1 MEWLTLNPIL
11 CVGWIIV
18 GAIAG
23 AAARTLLRRPDAPF
37 IQDLILGLAGALIGG
52 FVAGLL
58 SLGPGTTLETQG
70 IERVLINLVISIVGA
85 VILLFLGNTLMRR
98 R

>member
-1 MEWLTLNPIL
+1 M
-11 CVGWIIV
+11 VD
-18 GAIAG
+18 AKSDS
-23 AAARTLLRRPDAPF
+23 LRRLDHRRCNCGRSRSHTVATPRCALHPG
-37 IQDLILGLAGALIGG
+37 LILGLAGALIGG